1 MAPKKD
7 DTPKAGS
14 DSSSKSDVNTW
25 YFTEYT
31 GIGSNGYSDRT
42 KKFLK
47 DYRTPLASSTA
58 SVISTFVA
66 FPLDFAKSR
75 MQSYDT
81 RFIPTITDA
90 YRAEGLRTF
99 WRGVLPPLVS
109 VTAVRTV
116 SFSIYQ
122 RAKYMYAGYFER
134 ATGESPLSI
143 ANAAH
148 RYPNMSTI
156 TCFGLAGAT
165 AGSIVTVLACPFEL
179 TKLHAQL
186 AGKMAREQGKDKVVR
201 TDLWGTARRLIRDRG
216 LPGLYCGYRLHL
228 VRDTIGTSI
237 YFMTYES
244 SKQILGNARGNS
256 PTSPLAVMAGGGI
269 CGIVSWACT
278 YPVDVA
284 KTVYQKALLANPTG
298 KVDMPNIEFFQP
310 GSYRGLGVSVAR
322 SCLINMIF
330 FSMFEMIK
338 KQINEI

>member
-7 DTPKAGS
+7 DENKSSPDTWFNPYSDLAAA
-14 DSSSKSDVNTW
+14 DSS
-25 YFTEYT
+25 
-31 GIGSNGYSDRT
+31 GSVRR
-42 KKFLK
+42 FLK
-47 DYRTPLASSTA
+47 DYRTPISSGTA

-75 MQSYDT
+75 MQSYET

-90 YRAEGLRTF
+90 YRAEGIRTF
-99 WRGVLPPLVS
+99 WRGVLPPLIS
-109 VTAVRTV
+109 VTAVRTA

-134 ATGESPLSI
+134 ITGESPLSI
-143 ANAAH
+143 ANADH
-148 RYPNMSTI
+148 RYPNMSTV

-179 TKLHAQL
+179 TKLRAQL
-186 AGKMAREQGKDKVVR
+186 AGKMAREQGKSKKEFR
-201 TDLWGTARRLIRDRG
+201 TDAWGTARQLIKDRG
-216 LPGLYCGYRLHL
+216 IAGLYCGYRLHL

-244 SKQILGNARGNS
+244 AKQILGNARGAS
-256 PTSPLAVMAGGGI
+256 PTSPLAVMVGGGL

-284 KTVYQKALLANPTG
+284 KTVYQKALLATPTG
-298 KVDMPNIEFFQP
+298 KVEMPDIAFFSR

-330 FSMFEMIK
+330 FSMFEVIK

>member
-14 DSSSKSDVNTW
+14 DSSSKSDVNTC
-25 YFTEYT
+25 
-31 GIGSNGYSDRT
+31 
-42 KKFLK
+42 
-47 DYRTPLASSTA
+47 TA

-122 RAKYMYAGYFER
+122 RAKY
-134 ATGESPLSI
+134 I
-143 ANAAH
+143 
-148 RYPNMSTI
+148 YPNMSTI